1 MLTLA
6 SDVSQAY
13 FELLGLRLQRD
24 IARETTQSYTAT
36 LKLFSDRLREGL
48 GNALQTSRA
57 TADLANSAAS
67 LQDLERLIALKENQI
82 SVLMGKNPGTIETK
96 IKLLEETVPPTV
108 PAGLPSALMERRPD
122 ILAAAERVRY
132 ANAQIG
138 VAKSA
143 YFPRIGLT
151 TFFGKLSTPLA
162 DLTSGNTNAWSLG
175 ANASG
180 PIFRGGALR
189 AQRRQAVA
197 SWEEAK
203 AQYMQTALGAFR
215 DVADALVSRE
225 KYDSVREELIRGVQA
240 SEEAVRLARTRYL
253 EGLSSYNEVLE
264 AQQRLYPTQLAL
276 AQTEINRRLVVVQL
290 YKALGGGWNLTDA
303 QWMAAN
309 TPAGAQKAP
318 TARKP

>member
-1 MLTLA
+1 
-6 SDVSQAY
+6 
-13 FELLGLRLQRD
+13 
-24 IARETTQSYTAT
+24 
-36 LKLFSDRLREGL
+36 
-48 GNALQTSRA
+48 
-57 TADLANSAAS
+57 
-67 LQDLERLIALKENQI
+67 
-82 SVLMGKNPGTIETK
+82 MGKNPGTVETK
-96 IKLLEETVPPTV
+96 TKLLEETVPPTV

-197 SWEEAK
+197 YWEEAK
-203 AQYMQTALGAFR
+203 ARYMQTALGAFR

-225 KYDSVREELIRGVQA
+225 KYDFVREELIRGVQA

-264 AQQRLYPTQLAL
+264 AQQRLYPAQLAL

-309 TPAGAQKAP
+309 TPAGAQNPP
-318 TARKP
+318 TPRKP